1 MPSPAADAFPS
12 SARCWRAASA
22 PPRPPAALR
31 GWLTD
36 ATSLTARIRARCG
49 QFSVTV
55 LSQSLARPLPDE
67 AHALGVS
74 PARRAW
80 LREVLLL
87 ADGVPVVYARS
98 WHPLTPPAR
107 RMAAFFRSGRQPL
120 GHALFAHPRICR
132 SPLRMRCVDAR
143 DARYHR
149 ALACAH
155 VAPESH
161 PHLLWARHSLFTR
174 PAACAVLVCEIF
186 LPAIA
191 QLAP

>member
-1 MPSPAADAFPS
+1 MSSPAADAFPPPL
-12 SARCWRAASA
+12 RGWRATSA
-22 PPRPPAALR
+22 PPRPPVALR
-31 GWLTD
+31 GWLRD
-36 ATSLTARIRARCG
+36 SDSLTARIRARCG
-49 QFSVTV
+49 QFSVAIQRQT
-55 LSQSLARPLPDE
+55 LARPLPDE
-67 AHALGVS
+67 AHALGIS

-87 ADGVPVVYARS
+87 ADGIPVVYARS
-98 WHPLTPPAR
+98 WHPLVAPAH

-120 GHALFAHPRICR
+120 GQILFAHPRIRR
-132 SPLRMRCVDAR
+132 SPLKICSIDAR

-155 VAPESH
+155 AAEAP
-161 PHLLWARHSLFTR
+161 PRLLWGRHSLFVR
-174 PAACAVLVCEIF
+174 PAGCAVLVCEFF

>member
-1 MPSPAADAFPS
+1 MSRPTADAFRLPPHH
-12 SARCWRAASA
+12 WRAASA

-36 ATSLTARIRARCG
+36 ADSLTARIRARCG

-55 LSQSLARPLPDE
+55 LSQAFARPQPDE

-107 RMAAFFRSGRQPL
+107 RMAAFFHSGRQPL
-120 GHALFAHPRICR
+120 GQILFAHPRICR

-161 PHLLWARHSLFTR
+161 PHPLWARHSLFAR
-174 PAACAVLVCEIF
+174 PAGCAVLVCEIF